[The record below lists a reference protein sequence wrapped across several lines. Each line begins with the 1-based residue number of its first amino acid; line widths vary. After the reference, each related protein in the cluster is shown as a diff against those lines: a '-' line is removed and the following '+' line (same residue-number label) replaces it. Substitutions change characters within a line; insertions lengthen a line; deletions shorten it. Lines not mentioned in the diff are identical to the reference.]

1 MRILRSQPEEPCAVV
16 LVVVQQPL
24 GQLVELLLRA
34 VDGVILVI
42 HDAVLDGVSVVLGAK
57 ASVVVVKQERERL
70 GQGKVK
76 N

>member
-34 VDGVILVI
+34 VDGVLLVI
-42 HDAVLDGVSVVLGAK
+42 HDALLDGV
-57 ASVVVVKQERERL
+57 
-70 GQGKVK
+70 
-76 N
+76 